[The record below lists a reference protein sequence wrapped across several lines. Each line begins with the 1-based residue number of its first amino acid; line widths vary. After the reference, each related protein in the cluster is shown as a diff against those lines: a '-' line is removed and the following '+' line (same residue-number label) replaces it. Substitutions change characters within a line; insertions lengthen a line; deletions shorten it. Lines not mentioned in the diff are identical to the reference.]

1 MKKNL
6 YLCKAVLLS
15 VIVLVIACRKSMAP
29 DPKVNIPPDLA
40 KTSLDTTRNGP
51 IPYPQSTSANCAYI
65 PDYGDSIIFSQP
77 TASGVDYIVHP
88 VNTPVPG
95 RFLSWPEG
103 LVIDSSSGAINVT
116 QSITGTRYS
125 VGFVK
130 AGTTDTC
137 LETVILSGADYADS
151 VYVLANNENHAP
163 PFFEANSNNAAQC
176 NSGPACHFDITGSA
190 KAAGVNIDNGHGII
204 DLGPTLTGVF
214 GNIPIDGTS
223 ANIVFYYT
231 LNDPSNNAVQKMQ
244 IQLMYYTSKSLIPL
258 ALLNQINS
266 ERLNGLLNN
275 LIDFTS
281 SPRPPIIIITR
292 LN

>member
-6 YLCKAVLLS
+6 YLCKALLFS
-15 VIVLVIACRKSMAP
+15 VGILAFACRKSIAP
-29 DPKVNIPPDLA
+29 DPYIPTDLA
-40 KTSLDTTRNGP
+40 KTNQDTTGNGP
-51 IPYPQSTSANCAYI
+51 IPYPQSVSTNCPYI
-65 PDYGDSIIFSQP
+65 PNYGDSVIYSQP
-77 TASGVDYIVHP
+77 TASGVDYIIHP
-88 VNTPVPG
+88 ANTPVSG
-95 RFLSWPEG
+95 RFLSWPAG
-103 LVIDSSSGAINVT
+103 LVIDSSNGAIDVT

-190 KAAGVNIDNGHGII
+190 KAMNVSMDNGHGII

-214 GNIPIDGTS
+214 GNTPLDGAT

-244 IQLMYYTSKSLIPL
+244 IQLMYYTSKSLIPQ
-258 ALLNQINS
+258 ALLNQINAK
-266 ERLNGLLNN
+266 RVNGLLNN